1 MGEVFIGFV
10 VAQVMELMK
19 ANPAFRFIQP
29 GMAGTI
35 RTSVVVLVALL
46 NIAIAYLEGSDALA
60 KPSVKDAVSLIVQTL
75 SGAVVAHLTY
85 KASLKPAK

>member
-1 MGEVFIGFV
+1 MGEVVIGFV
-10 VAQVMELMK
+10 VAQLMEAMK
-19 ANPAFRFIQP
+19 ANPAFKFIQP

-46 NIAIAYLEGSDALA
+46 NIAIAYLEGPDALT
-60 KPSVKDAVSLIVQTL
+60 KPGVKDAVSLIVQTL

-85 KASLKPAK
+85 KASFKLPG